1 MDSKVNPMDKSPS
14 AETINAPA
22 PQVPRTFFQ
31 YLRSFGP
38 GIVIAMTWMGA
49 GDVVE
54 SAVAGGNYGYA
65 LMWVLALALV
75 VRFLFVSLIAKYQL
89 CNQRG
94 EGVLDGLG
102 RLHPWYPPFLA
113 LMGVVIGHIQG
124 AYLIVGI
131 GEISV
136 NVTGIGY
143 VWLWGLFWNLVTL
156 AIVFRPVYGRLE
168 LLFKVLLGLL
178 SVSFLGAALWVGPS
192 PSKILQGVFAFDL
205 PAQVGPFGSLL
216 VAIGLIG
223 TIGGSLA
230 NLVYPYFLEQ
240 KGWIGPAFRRVQFYD
255 LLLGIVVLIVLDL
268 AIWTLGCRSAPPAR
282 FDYRRD
288 GGSAPAAE
296 YDPRRGRPFIVL
308 SGSLCRPVHGL
319 GGSSPWFWCPV
330 FSWVPALA
338 GWPRGPVTGT
348 PRASELPVGRSL
360 VPDFPGRLD
369 CTRYAG
375 LCRHDRIRRHRL
387 SGVDPLA
394 RGRLVVDYRQ
404 GGIHRRR
411 VQESPVGERPHGRVV
426 RLGTVGGLRFG
437 KVDRRVVLM
446 LGR

>member
-136 NVTGIGY
+136 NVTGIGH

-156 AIVFRPVYGRLE
+156 IIVFRPVYGRLE
-168 LLFKVLLGLL
+168 LLFKILLGLL

-205 PAQVGPFGSLL
+205 PQQVGPFGSLL

-268 AIWTLGCRSAPPAR
+268 AIWTLG
-282 FDYRRD
+282 
-288 GGSAPAAE
+288 AE
-296 YDPRRGRPFIVL
+296 VL
-308 SGSLCRPVHGL
+308 H
-319 GGSSPWFWCPV
+319 
-330 FSWVPALA
+330 
-338 GWPRGPVTGT
+338 PRGLTIAEMEDL
-348 PRASELPVGRSL
+348 PRLLSTILGEG
-360 VPDFPGRLD
+360 GRLLFYLGLFAVLYTGLVGQALGFGAL
-369 CTRYAG
+369 CSHGYQRWRAG
-375 LCRHDRIRRHRL
+375 PEVQLQAYQAHPSYRWVVVWCLI
-387 SGVDPLA
+387 SPVVWTAPGMPGFVVMTVFA
-394 RGRLVVDYRQ
+394 ATALVVL
-404 GGIHRRR
+404 I
-411 VQESPVGERPHGRVV
+411 P
-426 RLGTVGGLRFG
+426 LLVGGLWWITAKAEYIGAEYKNRLWEN
-437 KVDRRVVLM
+437 VLM
-446 LGR
+446 GVLFALGLWGAYGSVKSIAESF

>member
-1 MDSKVNPMDKSPS
+1 MDKSPS
-14 AETINAPA
+14 AETTGAPA

-136 NVTGIGY
+136 NVTGIGH

-156 AIVFRPVYGRLE
+156 VIVFRPVYGRPRDALQGPVG
-168 LLFKVLLGLL
+168 FALGLL
-178 SVSFLGAALWVGPS
+178 
-192 PSKILQGVFAFDL
+192 
-205 PAQVGPFGSLL
+205 
-216 VAIGLIG
+216 
-223 TIGGSLA
+223 
-230 NLVYPYFLEQ
+230 
-240 KGWIGPAFRRVQFYD
+240 
-255 LLLGIVVLIVLDL
+255 
-268 AIWTLGCRSAPPAR
+268 LGC
-282 FDYRRD
+282 
-288 GGSAPAAE
+288 G
-296 YDPRRGRPFIVL
+296 
-308 SGSLCRPVHGL
+308 
-319 GGSSPWFWCPV
+319 
-330 FSWVPALA
+330 
-338 GWPRGPVTGT
+338 
-348 PRASELPVGRSL
+348 PVGRSFS
-360 VPDFPGRLD
+360 D
-369 CTRYAG
+369 
-375 LCRHDRIRRHRL
+375 
-387 SGVDPLA
+387 
-394 RGRLVVDYRQ
+394 
-404 GGIHRRR
+404 
-411 VQESPVGERPHGRVV
+411 
-426 RLGTVGGLRFG
+426 
-437 KVDRRVVLM
+437 
-446 LGR
+446 